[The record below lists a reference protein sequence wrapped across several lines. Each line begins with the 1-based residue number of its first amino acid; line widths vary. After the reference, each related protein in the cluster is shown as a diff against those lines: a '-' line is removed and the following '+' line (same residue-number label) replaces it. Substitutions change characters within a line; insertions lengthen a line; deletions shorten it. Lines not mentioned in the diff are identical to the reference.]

1 MKKFRRKA
9 ILSNLIEKEL
19 NEIIKFKN
27 EALENENM
35 DLVMSCEEDL
45 EEYNDLLYMLE
56 NETLFIND

>member
-19 NEIIKFKN
+19 KEIIKFKN